1 MRIPLKYLL
10 HIILTILPI
19 QIISGEVGTN
29 ILKNDHGR
37 SLPEGSYYS
46 PMAEEFKNHVHRTP
60 GNPASHSY

>member
-1 MRIPLKYLL
+1 MIPSIKPYQNDP
-10 HIILTILPI
+10 LTILLL

-37 SLPEGSYYS
+37 ALPEGSYYS

-60 GNPASHSY
+60 GKPSR